1 MIKMKLLL
9 LGIILTSGIH
19 LLIGC
24 TASNRSMA
32 TQDERLAMEMKKPAD
47 AINLTLLKDQDA
59 PSLAMRGS
67 ARGLPVAG
75 LAGSLI
81 SIASD
86 AVKKIIADDQKK
98 YTAAYQFG
106 LNDLYFYD
114 QLSGEGPF
122 DPVGMQ
128 FSGFTMVR
136 TFKNVNGQ
144 MDTAFIADFELDT
157 SNVYEIINNSIFRLK
172 LKSFQLKYA
181 KAKLSGENSN
191 KLNMDMEISFV
202 TSYAGEQGMLYDNVT
217 VGKFFLLLRDAPLD
231 PAARGYSEYYKNL
244 AGKKLVGRSFLV
256 PRSLGYRKENGGPVK
271 SFSQGLYS
279 INVKVKE
286 CSKQSFVSKILIDN
300 SAGII
305 DVTRDWMKKDVKA
318 RLPAS
323 MQ

>member
-1 MIKMKLLL
+1 MSKIRLIFLLV
-9 LGIILTSGIH
+9 ISTSGIYMFT
-19 LLIGC
+19 GC

-32 TQDERLAMEMKKPAD
+32 TKDERLAMEMKKPAD
-47 AINLTLLKDQDA
+47 AINIALLKDQEA
-59 PSLAMRGS
+59 PSFAMRGT
-67 ARGLPVAG
+67 ARGLPIAG

-98 YTAAYQFG
+98 YTASYQFG

-114 QLSGEGPF
+114 QLSGDGPF

-128 FSGFTMVR
+128 FNGFSLVR
-136 TFKNVNGQ
+136 TFKNVTGQ

-191 KLNMDMEISFV
+191 RLNMDMEISIV

-231 PAARGYSEYYKNL
+231 PAASGYYEYYKNL
-244 AGKKLVGRSFLV
+244 EGKKLTGRSFLV

-279 INVKVKE
+279 INVRVKE
-286 CSKQSFVSKILIDN
+286 CSKQSFVSRILIDN

-305 DVTRDWMKKDVKA
+305 DATRDRLKKDVKA
-318 RLPAS
+318 GLPVR